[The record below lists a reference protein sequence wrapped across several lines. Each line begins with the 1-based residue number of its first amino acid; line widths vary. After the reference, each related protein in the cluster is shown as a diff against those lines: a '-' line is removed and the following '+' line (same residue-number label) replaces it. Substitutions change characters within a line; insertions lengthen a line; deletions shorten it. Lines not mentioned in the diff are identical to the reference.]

1 MDRDDILV
9 QLTNVKNS
17 TENAHKRIDE
27 LQVVVNA
34 FYNLAADVKVMANEL
49 VNMKTDISDIK
60 QKVDSNEEEPKKLL
74 FNAKSTAIVGIV
86 SALVGSLMALILK

>member
-27 LQVVVNA
+27 LQIVVNA

-60 QKVDSNEEEPKKLL
+60 QKVDNDNEEPKKLL
-74 FNAKSTAIVGIV
+74 FNVKSTAIVGVV
-86 SALVGSLMALILK
+86 SALIGSLMALILK

>member
-1 MDRDDILV
+1 MDREDILV

-27 LQVVVNA
+27 LQIVINA

-60 QKVDSNEEEPKKLL
+60 QELNSNNEEPKKLI
-74 FNAKSTAIVGIV
+74 FNAKNALLVGVIG
-86 SALVGSLMALILK
+86 ALVGSIMALISK